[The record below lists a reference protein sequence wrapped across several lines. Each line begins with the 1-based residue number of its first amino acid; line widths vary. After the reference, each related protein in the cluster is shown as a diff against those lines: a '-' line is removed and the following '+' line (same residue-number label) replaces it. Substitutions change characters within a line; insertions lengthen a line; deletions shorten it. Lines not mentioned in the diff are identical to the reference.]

1 MYHLE
6 RRKSSGG
13 CCPLCTLPTLPWAAL
28 GSLYEAAPAA
38 EFPKLVLHLPPT
50 GNGAVAKGG
59 TAESLHTTP
68 WGWAV
73 PVGSPSPSVWLHG
86 LQATALVVRG
96 ELPTLLLHTHLS
108 VCSSRH
114 GKWWEVMF
122 ANSPVF
128 EVLNTPSQDPACFDK
143 VNYPFWNVLGSL
155 PCSFSW
161 ALCVPAGCC
170 FNTDTSLVPLHPVC
184 AGHTAGSQG
193 VLRTQISGALQRD
206 PPSVFQF
213 KVALD
218 LCSLEKDTCGR
229 KVIKNCLLNETCQG
243 FAVHR
248 STLAYFWKSL
258 TPFPS
263 FCMTMW
269 VLYGTVV
276 EEILNIICVNHG
288 AHHVVSNLRA
298 LALCHEGRWQ
308 AGKSWELFS

>member
-1 MYHLE
+1 M
-6 RRKSSGG
+6 SFI
-13 CCPLCTLPTLPWAAL
+13 TLPWAAL
-28 GSLYEAAPAA
+28 GSLYEAAPVA

-59 TAESLHTTP
+59 TRGSPHKAP

-73 PVGSPSPSVWLHG
+73 PVGSHSPSVWLHG
-86 LQATALVVRG
+86 LQATALVVRA
-96 ELPTLLLHTHLS
+96 EWWTLLLQRHLS

-114 GKWWEVMF
+114 GKLWEVMF

-128 EVLNTPSQDPACFDK
+128 EVLNTPSQDPARFDK
-143 VNYPFWNVLGSL
+143 VNYPFWNILGLL

-170 FNTDTSLVPLHPVC
+170 FNTDTSLVPLHTVC

-193 VLRTQISGALQRD
+193 VLRTRISGALQRH

-218 LCSLEKDTCGR
+218 LCSLEKDTCGCDWTGR
-229 KVIKNCLLNETCQG
+229 KVVKNCLFNKTCQG

-258 TPFPS
+258 SPFLN
-263 FCMTMW
+263 FCMTTG

-276 EEILNIICVNHG
+276 GETLNIICVNHG
-288 AHHVVSNLRA
+288 VHHVVSNLRA
-298 LALCHEGRWQ
+298 LALCLEGRQQ
-308 AGKSWELFS
+308 AGKSWQLLFQRMTTDVVIPG